1 MNVQRRLRS
10 LLNGKQKRTFCILV
24 FFIFIGALL
33 ETLGVSII
41 LPLISMVVMPEDMM
55 KNQYVI
61 KALALIGQENMS
73 SDTCVKVL
81 LIASMIIFASKNIY
95 MLLLSYFQAK
105 YVTNMES
112 STSIRLYNDYLN
124 RPYEFYLNADVNAM
138 FQTVNKDL
146 PHVFEL
152 LQEVMKVLTEVAV
165 SVCLC
170 ILLLIVDFKM
180 TVSIAGLLL
189 VMIAFIVLFLKPRL
203 GNLGQNRMKQQ
214 VLTMKWMQ
222 QGIFGIKDVKVA
234 AKEKHFLGNFADA
247 YKKLALVTR
256 KYVVFNNAPRLVI
269 EAVCMVGLLAYM
281 FICLCSGAN
290 MLKMAPQLMAFGLA
304 AVRLMP
310 SVNRVSTH
318 LSTIAYY
325 EPSLN
330 YVCENLN
337 ITGLKDVDMSGSSSV
352 MKLDDKIALE
362 NITYAYP
369 ETDRKIFD
377 KANMEIPV
385 GKSVGVVGSSG
396 AGKTTIID
404 VLLGLLVPSEGKV
417 TCDGVN
423 IQDDY
428 AAWLHNIGYIAQ
440 NIYMLDTTIR
450 ENVAFGVEAEEADE
464 DRIWEVLKEA
474 QMEEYIRSLP
484 EGLDTVIGDRGVRL
498 SGGQRQRIG
507 IARALYHDPEILV
520 FDEATSALDNETEAA
535 IMDAIN
541 SLKGRKTMVIIAH
554 RLKTIENCDIIYRVD
569 SGKILVDRQDA

>member
-1 MNVQRRLRS
+1 MNVYRRLKS
-10 LLNGKQKRTFCILV
+10 LLNKRQKGTFIILV

-41 LPLISMVVMPEDMM
+41 IPLISAVVLPDTIMNNEYVVM
-55 KNQYVI
+55 
-61 KALALIGQENMS
+61 ALGLIGQSNMT
-73 SDTCVKVL
+73 SDTFVKL
-81 LIASMIIFASKNIY
+81 LLVATMIIFATKNGY

-124 RPYEFYLNADVNAM
+124 RPYEYYLNADVNAM

-152 LQEVMKVLTEVAV
+152 LQEVMKLLTEIAV

-170 ILLLIVDFKM
+170 ILLFVVDFKM
-180 TVSIAGLLL
+180 TLSIAALLF
-189 VMIAFIVLFLKPRL
+189 VMVGFIVLVLKPRL

-214 VLTMKWMQ
+214 VLTMRWMQ

-234 AKEKHFLGNFADA
+234 AKENHFLKNFSDA
-247 YKKLALVTR
+247 YRKLALVTR
-256 KYVVFNNAPRLVI
+256 RYAVFNNAPRLVI
-269 EAVCMVGLLAYM
+269 ETVCMVGLLAYM
-281 FICLCSGAN
+281 LICICNGAN
-290 MLKMAPQLMAFGLA
+290 MLELMPQLTAFGLA

-330 YVCENLN
+330 YVCDNLN
-337 ITGLKDVDMSGSSSV
+337 ITGLKDADMDGSSDV
-352 MKLDDKIALE
+352 MKLDDKIVLE

-369 ETDRKIFD
+369 NTDRKIFD
-377 KANMEIPV
+377 NAYMEIPV
-385 GKSVGVVGSSG
+385 GKSIGVVGSSG

-404 VLLGLLVPSEGKV
+404 VLLGLLVPSSGRV
-417 TCDGVN
+417 TCDGKD
-423 IQDDY
+423 IQDNY
-428 AAWLHNIGYIAQ
+428 ASWLHNIGYIAQ

-450 ENVAFGVEAEEADE
+450 ENVAFGEDVSKADE
-464 DRIWEVLKEA
+464 KRIWEVLREA
-474 QMEEYIRSLP
+474 QMEDYIRSLP

-507 IARALYHDPEILV
+507 IARALYHNPEILV

-569 SGKILVDRQDA
+569 SGKILVE

>member
-10 LLNGKQKRTFCILV
+10 LLNSKQKRTFIILV

-33 ETLGVSII
+33 ETLGVSAII
-41 LPLISMVVMPEDMM
+41 PLISVVVMPDKIMSNEYFVMGL
-55 KNQYVI
+55 KI
-61 KALALIGQENMS
+61 IGQENMT
-73 SDTCVKVL
+73 SDACVKIL
-81 LIASMIIFASKNIY
+81 LIATMIIFAAKNGY

-165 SVCLC
+165 SICLC
-170 ILLLIVDFKM
+170 VLLLVVDFKM
-180 TVSIAGLLL
+180 TLSIAALLF
-189 VMIAFIVLFLKPRL
+189 VMVAFIVLFLKPRL
-203 GNLGQNRMKQQ
+203 GNLGQSRMKQQ

-234 AKEKHFLGNFADA
+234 AKENHFLGNFADA

-256 KYVVFNNAPRLVI
+256 RYVVFNNAPRLVI
-269 EAVCMVGLLAYM
+269 ETVCMVGLLAYM
-281 FICLCSGAN
+281 FICICNGAD
-290 MLKMAPQLMAFGLA
+290 MLEMVPQLTAFGLA

-330 YVCENLN
+330 YVCDNLN
-337 ITGLKDVDMSGSSSV
+337 ITGLKDVDMSGRSSV
-352 MKLDDKIALE
+352 MKLEDKIVLD

-369 ETDRKIFD
+369 NTDRKIFD
-377 KANMEIPV
+377 NATMEIPV
-385 GKSVGVVGSSG
+385 GKSVGVVGASG

-404 VLLGLLVPSEGKV
+404 VLLGLLVPSSGKV
-417 TCDGVN
+417 SCDGVN

-428 AAWLHNIGYIAQ
+428 SSWLHNIGYIAQ

-450 ENVAFGVEAEEADE
+450 ENVAFGVEPSKANE
-464 DRIWEVLKEA
+464 DRIWQVLREA
-474 QMEEYIRSLP
+474 QMEEYIKSLP

-507 IARALYHDPEILV
+507 IARALYHDPDILV

-569 SGKILVDRQDA
+569 AGKILVDNSK